1 MSNPDS
7 AVGAG
12 AEAGEGVSLQIPSA
26 GADGED
32 RILTVPNLVTLVRLA
47 GIGVFVWL
55 LFGEHR
61 QTPAAILLAVLGAT
75 DWVDGFVAR
84 RFHQVSNLGKVL
96 DPVADRMLVA
106 TAVIS
111 VLVQGAAPIW
121 FGVATIAREV
131 LVSLAVLLLASLGA
145 ERIDV
150 LFVGKAGTFGL
161 MFAYPTFLLSY
172 GTAGWQ
178 GPIRVIA
185 WVTGAIGLGLA
196 WLAAA
201 AYVPVS
207 VKALRSGRAG
217 RSAATAAR
225 TGR

>member
-1 MSNPDS
+1 VSNPDP
-7 AVGAG
+7 AV
-12 AEAGEGVSLQIPSA
+12 

-55 LFGEHR
+55 LFGEDR
-61 QTPAAILLAVLGAT
+61 QIPAAVLLGVLGTT
-75 DWVDGFVAR
+75 DWIDGFIAR
-84 RFHQVSNLGKVL
+84 RFHQVSNLGTVL

-111 VLVQGAAPIW
+111 VMVQGAAPIW

-131 LVSLAVLLLASLGA
+131 LVSVAVLLLASLGA
-145 ERIDV
+145 QRIDV
-150 LFVGKAGTFGL
+150 LFLGKAGTFGL

-201 AYVPVS
+201 AYVPVAI
-207 VKALRSGRAG
+207 KALRSGRAG
-217 RSAATAAR
+217 RSAAAGAR
-225 TGR
+225 AGR